1 MTGDHTCRSTVDI
14 ASGVREREFSASEV
28 IDACPDRIDARN
40 DAINASRTVASE
52 REKSTKCRN

>member
-52 REKSTKCRN
+52 REK